1 MSDGQKGSLF
11 RQLFAMRINLSER
24 QQTIFSPEEMT
35 CDECKSLLS
44 AFMDDELDHG
54 RAGAVREHLVSCSSC
69 GNVCADLDAISRICD
84 DEVPAEVVPPNS
96 RALWL
101 RINNIIESEQMPQP
115 PATEHRRLWR
125 FSLTQLAAAVAC
137 ITIVSSLLTV
147 VAIRNYMR
155 EPGEFPAEATA
166 RRSLFERAM
175 GRLGLVDTPQKVRE
189 RRLKEQQAAI
199 DYWNAR
205 VQARRV
211 QWDRTT
217 REAFDRNLQVID
229 QSVNGYTMILQQD
242 PDDELSG
249 EMLDSVLNEK
259 MNLLR
264 DFSDL

>member
-1 MSDGQKGSLF
+1 
-11 RQLFAMRINLSER
+11 
-24 QQTIFSPEEMT
+24 MT

-44 AFMDDELDHG
+44 AFMDSELDE
-54 RAGAVREHLVSCSSC
+54 ADCKSVREHLIKCQPC
-69 GNVCADLDAISRICD
+69 GNVCADLGSIFDACGSGS
-84 DEVPAEVVPPNS
+84 ASEVVPPNS

-101 RINNIIESEQMPQP
+101 RINNIIESEQKP
-115 PATEHRRLWR
+115 EHPVADRPVRRLWR
-125 FSLTQLAAAVAC
+125 FSLGQLAASVAC
-137 ITIVSSLLTV
+137 ITIVSSLLTI

-155 EPGEFPAEATA
+155 PPGQPTAESVAT
-166 RRSLFERAM
+166 RSLFEKAL
-175 GRLGLVDTPQKVRE
+175 GRIGLVDTPQEIRE
-189 RRLKEQQAAI
+189 RRLREQQAAI

-211 QWDRTT
+211 QWDRAT
-217 REAFDRNLQVID
+217 REAFDRNLQVINE
-229 QSVNGYTMILQQD
+229 SVNGYTMILQQD